1 MEQKDFLLFAGVLI
15 GIILVASLLTYVTA
29 NAISLNPRYT
39 FASCTDSDGGKDV
52 YVKGNVTQGRKK
64 IVDSCNTFRRYSVK
78 EGYCAKTDIGGRSY
92 SYATSQYIKCPR
104 NSTVQY
110 VCSKGACV
118 LP

>member
-64 IVDSCNTFRRYSVK
+64 IVDSCFFMNFQNTVSDLFHAS
-78 EGYCAKTDIGGRSY
+78 CT
-92 SYATSQYIKCPR
+92 Q
-104 NSTVQY
+104 
-110 VCSKGACV
+110 
-118 LP
+118 